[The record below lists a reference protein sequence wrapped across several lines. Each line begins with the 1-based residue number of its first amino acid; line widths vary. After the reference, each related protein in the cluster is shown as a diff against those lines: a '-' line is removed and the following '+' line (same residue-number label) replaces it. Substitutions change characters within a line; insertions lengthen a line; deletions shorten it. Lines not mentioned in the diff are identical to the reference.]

1 MTADG
6 THPAG
11 PRAAGGSPA
20 SGPQAPS
27 RVPDLR
33 RLLSP
38 ASVAVIGG
46 TSRETGLGAR
56 TLRHLRDAGFGGE
69 ILTPDPREG
78 LDRDVDVALL
88 GVPAAAVQEVLDRI
102 DGRAAF
108 AVVFASGFEET
119 GGDSLTTARDTTVL
133 GPNTV
138 GLYHAPDRAV
148 LTFAQAFDSLVEC
161 RHGSGAFLVSQSG
174 AFGARVVTA
183 AARYGLHLDGFVGTG
198 NEVHLDACTL
208 ARGVLTAAGPRVLM
222 LYLEGIRDAGAL
234 QALLADARRRGVP
247 VVCLLGG
254 LSEAGST
261 AAASHTAAVS
271 ADTAVTRELFEA
283 YGALLVGS
291 DRELVLAG
299 LGLSSMGR
307 AAGRRVGIVTGSGGA
322 GVVAADLLGGLG
334 LEVPVLS
341 DGLRRRVMAHLPAIA
356 SARNPVDVTAQTI
369 GDDATLEK
377 VCAELRQSGE
387 VDLVAVIGREDQAAA
402 AGAHA
407 GAAPPT
413 VVATLDREPAAV
425 RPRIEAGEVVL
436 PDLDSACR
444 VLASCAPP
452 RYGSAAEDP
461 PGGAARSRAEAGG
474 PLDHDPTASESLRL
488 VAEAGVEAAAWGT
501 ATTVA
506 EVLARGEELGW
517 PIVLKCD
524 VAAGVHKARAGGV
537 RLDVTFDTAAEAAAD
552 LLRKGGQVIVARQLR
567 PSLELFAGV
576 RRDPQWGPVVSAGL
590 GGAHVEL
597 LGRTVA
603 MPASLGAAHLA
614 RRLAAELFDRVPGR
628 YGGLADGLAAA
639 AFALVGLA
647 ERTGAALVECNPLG
661 VVDGDRVVAL
671 DARVVR

>member
-1 MTADG
+1 MT
-6 THPAG
+6 PAVTD
-11 PRAAGGSPA
+11 P
-20 SGPQAPS
+20 SGM

-33 RLLSP
+33 PLLSP
-38 ASVAVIGG
+38 ATVAVIGG

-56 TLRHLRDAGFGGE
+56 TLRHLREARFGGE
-69 ILTPDPREG
+69 VLTPDPRNG

-88 GVPAAAVQEVLDRI
+88 CVPAAAVQEVLDRI

-119 GGDSLTTARDTTVL
+119 GGGPLTTNRGTVVL

-148 LTFAQAFDSLVEC
+148 LTFAQAFDSLVDC

-183 AARYGLHLDGFVGTG
+183 AARYGFHLDGFIGSG

-208 ARGVLTAAGPRVLM
+208 ARGVLAAAGPRVLM

-234 QALLADARRRGVP
+234 HALLDDARRRGVP

-283 YGALLVGS
+283 YGAALVGS

-299 LGLSSMGR
+299 LGLSLLGR
-307 AAGRRVGIVTGSGGA
+307 AAGRRAGIVTGSGGA
-322 GVVAADLLGGLG
+322 GVVAADLLSGAGLD
-334 LEVPVLS
+334 VPVLS
-341 DGLRRRVMAHLPAIA
+341 AGLRERLMAHLPDIA
-356 SARNPVDVTAQTI
+356 SPRNPVDVTAQAI
-369 GDDATLEK
+369 GDDTTLEK
-377 VCAELRQSGE
+377 VCTTLRESGE
-387 VDLVAVIGREDQAAA
+387 VDLVVVIGRENQAAA

-413 VVATLDREPAAV
+413 VVATLDREPAGV

-444 VLASCAPP
+444 VLAACAPP
-452 RYGSAAEDP
+452 RSSA
-461 PGGAARSRAEAGG
+461 GAAFRTVAAGPG
-474 PLDHDPTASESLRL
+474 SLGSDPTASDSLRL
-488 VAEAGVEAAAWGT
+488 VAGAGVETAGWGA

-506 EVLARGEELGW
+506 EVLARGGELGW
-517 PIVLKCD
+517 PVVLKSD

-537 RLDVTFDTAAEAAAD
+537 RLDVTADTAREAAAE
-552 LLRKGGQVIVARQLR
+552 LLASGVPLIVARQLR
-567 PSLELFAGV
+567 ASMELFAGV
-576 RRDPQWGPVVSAGL
+576 RRDPQWGLVVSAGL

-597 LGRTVA
+597 LDRTVA
-603 MPASLGAAHLA
+603 MPAALGAEHFA

-628 YGGLADGLAAA
+628 YDGLAAGLAAA
-639 AFALVGLA
+639 AFALAGLA
-647 ERTGAALVECNPLG
+647 GRTGAALVECNPLG
-661 VVDGDRVVAL
+661 VVGGRIVAL

>member
-1 MTADG
+1 MTER
-6 THPAG
+6 AG
-11 PRAAGGSPA
+11 V
-20 SGPQAPS
+20 

-33 RLLSP
+33 ALLSP
-38 ASVAVIGG
+38 ATVAVIGG

-56 TLRHLRDAGFGGE
+56 TLRHLREARFGGE
-69 ILTPDPREG
+69 VLTPGPRDG

-88 GVPAAAVQEVLDRI
+88 CVPAAAAQEVLDRI

-119 GGDSLTTARDTTVL
+119 GGRPLTTTRGTVVL

-138 GLYHAPDRAV
+138 GLYHAPDRAL
-148 LTFAQAFDSLVEC
+148 LTFAQAFDSLVDC

-183 AARYGLHLDGFVGTG
+183 AARYGFHLDGFIGSG

-208 ARGVLTAAGPRVLM
+208 ARGVLAAAEPRVLL
-222 LYLEGIRDAGAL
+222 LYLEGIRDADAL
-234 QALLADARRRGVP
+234 QALLADAERRRVP

-271 ADTAVTRELFEA
+271 TDTAVTRELFEA
-283 YGALLVGS
+283 YGATLVGS
-291 DRELVLAG
+291 DRELVLTG
-299 LGLSSMGR
+299 LGLSLMGR
-307 AAGRRVGIVTGSGGA
+307 AAGRRTGIVTGSGGA
-322 GVVAADLLGGLG
+322 GVVAADLLSGVG
-334 LEVPVLS
+334 LEVPALS
-341 DGLRRRVMAHLPAIA
+341 AGLQERLMAHLPGIA

-377 VCAELRQSGE
+377 VCTTLRESGE
-387 VDLVAVIGREDQAAA
+387 VDLVIVIGRENQAAA

-413 VVATLDREPAAV
+413 VVATLDREPASV
-425 RPRIEAGEVVL
+425 RPLIEAGEVVL

-452 RYGSAAEDP
+452 RSAA
-461 PGGAARSRAEAGG
+461 GAGFRPVAAGSG
-474 PLDHDPTASESLRL
+474 SLDSDPTASESLRL
-488 VAEAGVEAAAWGT
+488 VAGAGVEPAGWGT
-501 ATTVA
+501 AATVA
-506 EVLARGEELGW
+506 EVLAHGADLGW
-517 PIVLKCD
+517 PVVLKSD

-537 RLDVTFDTAAEAAAD
+537 RLDVTADTAREVAAE
-552 LLRKGGQVIVARQLR
+552 LLANGVPLIVARQLR
-567 PSLELFAGV
+567 ASMELFAGV
-576 RRDPQWGPVVSAGL
+576 RRDPQWGLVVSAGL

-597 LGRTVA
+597 LDRTVA
-603 MPASLGAAHLA
+603 MPAALGAEHFA

-628 YGGLADGLAAA
+628 YDGLAAGLAAA
-639 AFALVGLA
+639 AFALAGLA
-647 ERTGAALVECNPLG
+647 GRTGAALVECNPLG
-661 VVDGDRVVAL
+661 VVDGRIVAL

>member
-1 MTADG
+1 MRPDVTNQSDL
-6 THPAG
+6 
-11 PRAAGGSPA
+11 
-20 SGPQAPS
+20 

-33 RLLSP
+33 PLLSP
-38 ASVAVIGG
+38 ATVAVIGG

-56 TLRHLRDAGFGGE
+56 TLRHLREAQFGGE
-69 ILTPDPREG
+69 VLTPDPRDG

-88 GVPAAAVQEVLDRI
+88 CVPAAAAQEVLNRI
-102 DGRAAF
+102 DGRATF

-119 GGDSLTTARDTTVL
+119 GGSSLTTARGTIVL

-138 GLYHAPDRAV
+138 GLYHAPDHAL
-148 LTFAQAFDSLVEC
+148 LTFAQAFDSLVDC

-183 AARYGLHLDGFVGTG
+183 AARYGFHLDGFIGSG

-208 ARGVLTAAGPRVLM
+208 ARGVLTAVEPRVLL
-222 LYLEGIRDAGAL
+222 LYLEGIRDAGTL
-234 QALLADARRRGVP
+234 QALLADAERRGVP

-254 LSEAGST
+254 LSAAGST

-271 ADTAVTRELFEA
+271 TDTAVTRELFEA
-283 YGALLVGS
+283 YGAMLVGS

-299 LGLSSMGR
+299 LGLSLMGR
-307 AAGRRVGIVTGSGGA
+307 AAGRRTGIVTGSGGA
-322 GVVAADLLGGLG
+322 GVVAADLLSSVG

-341 DGLRRRVMAHLPAIA
+341 AGLRERLMAHLPDIA

-377 VCAELRQSGE
+377 VCATLRESGE
-387 VDLVAVIGREDQAAA
+387 VDLVVVIGRENQAAA

-407 GAAPPT
+407 GAALPT
-413 VVATLDREPAAV
+413 VVATLDREPASV
-425 RPRIEAGEVVL
+425 KPRIEAGEVVL

-452 RYGSAAEDP
+452 RWSVDACLRPVAADSGS
-461 PGGAARSRAEAGG
+461 
-474 PLDHDPTASESLRL
+474 LDSDPTASESLRL
-488 VAEAGVEAAAWGT
+488 VADAGVEVAGWGA

-506 EVLARGEELGW
+506 EVLTHGEGLGW
-517 PIVLKCD
+517 PVVLKSD

-537 RLDVTFDTAAEAAAD
+537 RLDVTAATAREVATE
-552 LLRKGGQVIVARQLR
+552 LLASGIPLIVARQLR
-567 PSLELFAGV
+567 ASMELFAGV
-576 RRDPQWGPVVSAGL
+576 RRDPQWGLVVSAGL

-597 LGRTVA
+597 LDRTVA
-603 MPASLGAAHLA
+603 MPAALGAEHFT
-614 RRLAAELFDRVPGR
+614 RRLAAELFDRVAGR
-628 YGGLADGLAAA
+628 YDGLAAGLAAA
-639 AFALVGLA
+639 AFALADLA
-647 ERTGAALVECNPLG
+647 DRTGAALVECNPLG
-661 VVDGDRVVAL
+661 VVDGRIVAL

>member
-1 MTADG
+1 MNRPD
-6 THPAG
+6 P
-11 PRAAGGSPA
+11 
-20 SGPQAPS
+20 

-33 RLLSP
+33 PLLSP
-38 ASVAVIGG
+38 ATVAVIGG
-46 TSRETGLGAR
+46 TSKETGLGAR
-56 TLRHLRDAGFGGE
+56 TLRHLREARFGGE
-69 ILTPDPREG
+69 VLTPGPRDG

-88 GVPAAAVQEVLDRI
+88 CVPAAAAQEVLDRI
-102 DGRAAF
+102 DGHAKF

-119 GGDSLTTARDTTVL
+119 GGGSLTTGRGTVVL

-148 LTFAQAFDSLVEC
+148 LTFAQAFDSLVDC

-183 AARYGLHLDGFVGTG
+183 AARYGFHLDGFIGSG
-198 NEVHLDACTL
+198 NETHLDACTL
-208 ARGVLTAAGPRVLM
+208 ARSVLATAEPRVLL
-222 LYLEGIRDAGAL
+222 LYLEGVRDAGTL
-234 QALLADARRRGVP
+234 HALLADAAGRGVP

-271 ADTAVTRELFEA
+271 TDTAVTRELFEA
-283 YGALLVGS
+283 YGATLVGS

-299 LGLSSMGR
+299 LGLSLMGR
-307 AAGRRVGIVTGSGGA
+307 AAGRRAGIVTGSGGA
-322 GVVAADLLGGLG
+322 GVVAADLLSGVGLD
-334 LEVPVLS
+334 VPVLGA
-341 DGLRRRVMAHLPAIA
+341 GLQKRLMAHLPDIA
-356 SARNPVDVTAQTI
+356 SPRNPVDVTAQTI
-369 GDDATLEK
+369 GDDAILEK
-377 VCAELRQSGE
+377 VCATLRESGE
-387 VDLVAVIGREDQAAA
+387 VDLVVVIGREDQAAA

-452 RYGSAAEDP
+452 RSNGVPALRPAATAPGSL
-461 PGGAARSRAEAGG
+461 GS
-474 PLDHDPTASESLRL
+474 DPTASDSLRL
-488 VAEAGVEAAAWGT
+488 VADAGVEVAGWGA
-501 ATTVA
+501 ATTAA

-517 PIVLKCD
+517 PVVLKSD

-537 RLDVTFDTAAEAAAD
+537 RLDVTAATAREAAD
-552 LLRKGGQVIVARQLR
+552 ELLRVGVPLIVARQLR
-567 PSLELFAGV
+567 ASMELFAGV

-597 LGRTVA
+597 LDRTVA
-603 MPASLGAAHLA
+603 MPAALGEEHFA

-628 YGGLADGLAAA
+628 YDGMAAGLAAT
-639 AFALVGLA
+639 AFALADLA
-647 ERTGAALVECNPLG
+647 DRTGAALVECNPLG
-661 VVDGDRVVAL
+661 VVGGRIVAL

>member
-1 MTADG
+1 MRADV
-6 THPAG
+6 PD
-11 PRAAGGSPA
+11 P
-20 SGPQAPS
+20 SGP

-33 RLLSP
+33 PLLSP
-38 ASVAVIGG
+38 GSVAVIGG

-56 TLRHLRDAGFGGE
+56 TLRHLREARFGGE
-69 ILTPDPREG
+69 VLTPGPRDG

-88 GVPAAAVQEVLDRI
+88 CVPAAAVQEVLDRI

-119 GGDSLTTARDTTVL
+119 GGAPLTTARGTIVL

-148 LTFAQAFDSLVEC
+148 LTFAQAFDSLVDC
-161 RHGSGAFLVSQSG
+161 RGGSGAFLVSQSG

-183 AARYGLHLDGFVGTG
+183 AARYGFHLDGFIGSG

-208 ARGVLTAAGPRVLM
+208 ARGVLAAAGPRVL
-222 LYLEGIRDAGAL
+222 LFYLEGIRDAGTL
-234 QALLADARRRGVP
+234 QDLLADAARRGVP

-254 LSEAGST
+254 RSEAGST

-271 ADTAVTRELFEA
+271 TDTAVTRELFEA
-283 YGALLVGS
+283 YGATLVGS

-299 LGLSSMGR
+299 LGLSLLGR
-307 AAGRRVGIVTGSGGA
+307 AAGRRAGIVTGSGGA
-322 GVVAADLLGGLG
+322 GVVAADLLGTAGLD
-334 LEVPVLS
+334 VPVLS
-341 DGLRRRVMAHLPAIA
+341 AGLRERLMAHLPGIA

-377 VCAELRQSGE
+377 VCTTLRESGE
-387 VDLVAVIGREDQAAA
+387 VDLVVVIGRENQAAA
-402 AGAHA
+402 AGARA

-413 VVATLDREPAAV
+413 VVATLDREPATV

-436 PDLDSACR
+436 PDLDAACR

-452 RYGSAAEDP
+452 V
-461 PGGAARSRAEAGG
+461 PGGAVAPRPTAAGPG
-474 PLDHDPTASESLRL
+474 SPGRLDSDPSASESLRL
-488 VAEAGVEAAAWGT
+488 VAGAGVEVARWGP

-506 EVLARGEELGW
+506 EVLARGAELGW
-517 PIVLKCD
+517 PVVLKSD
-524 VAAGVHKARAGGV
+524 TAAGVHKARAGGV
-537 RLDVTFDTAAEAAAD
+537 RLDVTAATAPEVAAG
-552 LLRKGGQVIVARQLR
+552 LLATGVPLIVARQLR
-567 PSLELFAGV
+567 ASPELFAGV

-597 LGRTVA
+597 LDRTVA
-603 MPASLGAAHLA
+603 MPAALGEEHFA

-628 YGGLADGLAAA
+628 YDGLAEALAAA
-639 AFALVGLA
+639 AFALAGLA
-647 ERTGAALVECNPLG
+647 DRTGAALVECNPLG
-661 VVDGDRVVAL
+661 VVGGRIVAL

>member
-1 MTADG
+1 MTDRPG
-6 THPAG
+6 V
-11 PRAAGGSPA
+11 
-20 SGPQAPS
+20 

-33 RLLSP
+33 PLLSP
-38 ASVAVIGG
+38 ATVAVIGG

-56 TLRHLRDAGFGGE
+56 TLRHLREARFGGE
-69 ILTPDPREG
+69 VLTPDPRDG

-88 GVPAAAVQEVLDRI
+88 CVPAAAAQQVLDRI

-108 AVVFASGFEET
+108 AIVFASGFEET
-119 GGDSLTTARDTTVL
+119 GGGSLTTARGTIVL

-138 GLYHAPDRAV
+138 GLYHAPDRAL
-148 LTFAQAFDSLVEC
+148 LTFAQAFDSLVDC

-183 AARYGLHLDGFVGTG
+183 AARYGFHLDGFIGSG

-208 ARGVLTAAGPRVLM
+208 ARGVLAAAEPRVLL

-234 QALLADARRRGVP
+234 QALLADAARRGVP

-271 ADTAVTRELFEA
+271 TDTAVTRELFEA
-283 YGALLVGS
+283 YGAALVGS

-299 LGLSSMGR
+299 LGLSLMGR
-307 AAGRRVGIVTGSGGA
+307 AAGRRAGIVTGSGGA
-322 GVVAADLLGGLG
+322 GVVAADLLSSVG
-334 LEVPVLS
+334 LEIPVLS
-341 DGLRRRVMAHLPAIA
+341 AGLQERLKAHLPDIA
-356 SARNPVDVTAQTI
+356 SPRNPVDVTAQTI

-377 VCAELRQSGE
+377 VCTTLRGSGE
-387 VDLVAVIGREDQAAA
+387 VDLVVVIGRENQAAA

-407 GAAPPT
+407 GAVPPT
-413 VVATLDREPAAV
+413 VVATLDREPAGV
-425 RPRIEAGEVVL
+425 KPRIEAGEVVL
-436 PDLDSACR
+436 PDLGSACR

-452 RYGSAAEDP
+452 RSGVGAGLRTPAAGPGS
-461 PGGAARSRAEAGG
+461 
-474 PLDHDPTASESLRL
+474 LDSDPTASESLRL
-488 VAEAGVEAAAWGT
+488 VADAGVEVAGWGT

-506 EVLARGEELGW
+506 EVPALGEELGW
-517 PIVLKCD
+517 PVVLKSD

-537 RLDVTFDTAAEAAAD
+537 RLDVTAATARVVAAE
-552 LLRKGGQVIVARQLR
+552 LLASGGPLIVARQLR
-567 PSLELFAGV
+567 ASMELFAGV
-576 RRDPQWGPVVSAGL
+576 RRDDQWGPVVSAGL

-597 LGRTVA
+597 LDRTVA
-603 MPASLGAAHLA
+603 MPAALGAEHFA

-628 YGGLADGLAAA
+628 YDGLAAGLAAA
-639 AFALVGLA
+639 AFALADLA
-647 ERTGAALVECNPLG
+647 DRTGAALVECNPLG
-661 VVDGDRVVAL
+661 VVDGRIVAL

>member
-1 MTADG
+1 MTDQ
-6 THPAG
+6 PD
-11 PRAAGGSPA
+11 
-20 SGPQAPS
+20 PQ
-27 RVPDLR
+27 VPDLR
-33 RLLSP
+33 PLLSP
-38 ASVAVIGG
+38 ATVAVIGG

-56 TLRHLRDAGFGGE
+56 TLRHLRAARFGGE
-69 ILTPDPREG
+69 VLTPDPRDG

-88 GVPAAAVQEVLDRI
+88 CVPAAAAQEVLDRI
-102 DGRAAF
+102 DGRATF

-119 GGDSLTTARDTTVL
+119 GGSPLTTTKGTIVL

-138 GLYHAPDRAV
+138 GLYHAPDRAL
-148 LTFAQAFDSLVEC
+148 LTFAQAFDSLVDC

-183 AARYGLHLDGFVGTG
+183 AARYGLHLDGFIGSG

-208 ARGVLTAAGPRVLM
+208 ARGVLAAAEPRVLL

-234 QALLADARRRGVP
+234 QALLADAGRRGVP

-254 LSEAGST
+254 LSAAGAT

-271 ADTAVTRELFEA
+271 TDTAVTRELFEA
-283 YGALLVGS
+283 YGATLVGS

-299 LGLSSMGR
+299 LGLSLMGR
-307 AAGRRVGIVTGSGGA
+307 AAGRRTGIVTGSGGA
-322 GVVAADLLGGLG
+322 GVVAADLLSSVG
-334 LEVPVLS
+334 LEVPVLGS
-341 DGLRRRVMAHLPAIA
+341 DLQERLMAHLPDIA

-377 VCAELRQSGE
+377 VCTALRESGE
-387 VDLVAVIGREDQAAA
+387 VDLVVVIGRENQAAA

-413 VVATLDREPAAV
+413 VVATLDREPAVV

-452 RYGSAAEDP
+452 RWSVTAGPGSPGSDP
-461 PGGAARSRAEAGG
+461 TAPESPRPPAGPGS
-474 PLDHDPTASESLRL
+474 LDSDPTASGSLRL
-488 VAEAGVEAAAWGT
+488 VAGAGVEVAGWGA

-506 EVLARGEELGW
+506 EVLAHGEDLGW
-517 PIVLKCD
+517 PVVLKSD

-537 RLDVTFDTAAEAAAD
+537 RLDVTAATAREVATE
-552 LLRKGGQVIVARQLR
+552 LLASGVPLIVARQLR
-567 PSLELFAGV
+567 ASMELFAGV
-576 RRDPQWGPVVSAGL
+576 RRDPQWGLVVSAGL

-597 LGRTVA
+597 LDRTVA
-603 MPASLGAAHLA
+603 MPATLGAGHFT

-628 YGGLADGLAAA
+628 YDGLAAELAAA
-639 AFALVGLA
+639 AFALADLA
-647 ERTGAALVECNPLG
+647 DRTGAALVECNPLG
-661 VVDGDRVVAL
+661 VVDGRIVAL